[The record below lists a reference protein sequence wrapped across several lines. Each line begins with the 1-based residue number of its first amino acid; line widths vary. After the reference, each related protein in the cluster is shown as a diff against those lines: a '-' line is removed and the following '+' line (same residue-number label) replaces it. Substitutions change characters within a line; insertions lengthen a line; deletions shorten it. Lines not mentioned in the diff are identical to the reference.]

1 MQEDQ
6 ARQIIE
12 ERVANGGRVV
22 SAMTAELPS
31 LKTVQDKCLSQGIPA
46 LLGPC
51 SGGG

>member
-12 ERVANGGRVV
+12 TRLKNGGRVV
-22 SAMTAELPS
+22 AVATAELPS
-31 LKTVQDKCLSQGIPA
+31 LKAMQEKCLSQEVPA

-51 SGGG
+51 QSGG